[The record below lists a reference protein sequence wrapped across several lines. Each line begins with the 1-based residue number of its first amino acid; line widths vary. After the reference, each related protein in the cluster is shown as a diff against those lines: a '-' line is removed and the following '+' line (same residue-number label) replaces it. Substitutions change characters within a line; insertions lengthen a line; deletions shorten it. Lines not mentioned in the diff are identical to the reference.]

1 MSAELHDFRGKITAR
16 TDCAL
21 EARHRATGKDRA
33 EIVREILDE
42 WAAEEVHAA
51 NVLHRMLRG
60 KGLPGIGG
68 GAAGNV
74 TESQGTPGSA
84 CHGRCAA

>member
-1 MSAELHDFRGKITAR
+1 MSIELHDLRGKITAR
-16 TDCAL
+16 THCAL

-33 EIVREILDE
+33 EIVREILDA

-60 KGLPGIGG
+60 EGLPGIDGG
-68 GAAGNV
+68 SSGSVGECEGADGA
-74 TESQGTPGSA
+74 SCRS
-84 CHGRCAA
+84 RCAA